1 MGGVQRK
8 NKINYQFKKTH
19 QKTKMKQNNK
29 KQVYVAPAVE
39 ANVVNVENGF
49 SMSLVIN
56 CQLDGY
62 QTELIETLTTVSM

>member
-8 NKINYQFKKTH
+8 IKINYQLKKTH

-49 SMSLVIN
+49 TLSNSYCATDEYN
-56 CQLDGY
+56 
-62 QTELIETLTTVSM
+62 TEIVTTISTVLM

>member
-39 ANVVNVENGF
+39 ANVVSVENGF
-49 SMSLVIN
+49 AGSNPSFCDPSNSM
-56 CQLDGY
+56 
-62 QTELIETLTTVSM
+62 IEDLTVVSTLMM

>member
-49 SMSLVIN
+49 SLSNPVYCN
-56 CQLDGY
+56 VEGY
-62 QTELIETLTTVSM
+62 QTEVIENLTVVGM

>member
-1 MGGVQRK
+1 
-8 NKINYQFKKTH
+8 
-19 QKTKMKQNNK
+19 MKQNNK

-49 SMSLVIN
+49 SMSLVLN

-62 QTELIETLTTVSM
+62 QTELIETLTTVGM